1 MEKGYSL
8 HLQRNLNLGR
18 KYRIAYEIAGLTL
31 GCFLFAFGTNQFLA
45 PVELLAGGLGGVCV
59 IFYHVFGWPMGI
71 QYFLY
76 NIPLL
81 VLGYIHIGK
90 KFILYTI
97 FSVIISSFFFDWIPI
112 HAIWTKDTLLCAI
125 FGAIISG
132 IGAALILRLG
142 GSVGGID
149 ILSRVVAKYYNI
161 SIGRVGLIFSA
172 SIVVIS
178 AFLFDFQS
186 AMYTI
191 LSFFVGTQT
200 YDTILNI
207 AQRNTVMIITN
218 YGDNVSAELNQ
229 KFHRGVTSWNAMGVY
244 SHTDRTVLLC
254 VIVNGEWAELLR
266 VVKRIDPDAFVI
278 ALPTQKIF
286 GNFQADW

>member
-8 HLQRNLNLGR
+8 HFNRKLNLGR

-45 PVELLAGGLGGVCV
+45 PAELLAGGLGGVCL
-59 IFYHVFGWPMGI
+59 IFYHLFGWPMGI

-90 KFILYTI
+90 KFIFYTI
-97 FSVIISSFFFDWIPI
+97 FSVIISSFFLNWIPI

-125 FGAIISG
+125 FGAMISG
-132 IGAALILRLG
+132 MGAALILRLG
-142 GSVGGID
+142 GSVGGLD

-161 SIGRVGLIFSA
+161 SIGRFGLIFSA
-172 SIVVIS
+172 SIVMIS
-178 AFLFDFQS
+178 AYLFDIQS

-207 AQRNTVMIITN
+207 AQRNTVMIITDH
-218 YGDNVSAELNQ
+218 GDDVSAEVNQ
-229 KFHRGVTSWNAMGVY
+229 TLHRGVTSWNAMGVY

-254 VIVNGEWAELLR
+254 VIVKGEWAEMLR
-266 VVKRIDPDAFVI
+266 VVREIDPDAFVI
-278 ALPTQKIF
+278 ALPTQKVF
-286 GNFQADW
+286 GNFHADW

>member
-90 KFILYTI
+90 KFIFYTI

-266 VVKRIDPDAFVI
+266 VVKRIDTDAFVI